1 MRDRIAQPTTENIKL
16 ERIQVNAR
24 AKVNNDLIRNEVHNG
39 REHIVI
45 PSFTLPSEIVMN
57 GGLYPRAEIDKSY
70 KQLEDTLAPIG
81 HPTINGVHVSAK
93 RPEAINAHYVGAFNK
108 AVQRSGERIY
118 MEKWVDVEIAKKHE
132 KGLELLEAIERG
144 DPIHT
149 STGIFMQ
156 REMVAN
162 AKAGDKHTW
171 IARNMIMDHDAI
183 LLGEPGAATPEDGVG
198 LMVNSEGAELVV
210 NADVPELVV
219 NGVLVNSYG
228 KRRDI
233 IAAALR
239 ERFAGG
245 DKFAY
250 VEDWDA
256 SQVVFSSN
264 DGMQVINYVT
274 DGDNV
279 IFEGEPTPVVIRSE
293 FYEKDGGKATS
304 LALVKNAVECD
315 PIKIEPTIPEL
326 KAMDEA
332 QVKELIANAL
342 NPVQAKLEAVEKE
355 NGELKAQLQVN
366 ADAVDAENR
375 AVILAAK
382 PALALTVNALSGKPL
397 AEMAAEYQTA
407 APLASGFQVN
417 RDQKAAHDLSAYEG
431 V

>member
-1 MRDRIAQPTTENIKL
+1 MD
-16 ERIQVNAR
+16 RIQVNAR
-24 AKVNNDLIRNEVHNG
+24 TKVNNDLIRNEVHNG

-57 GGLYPRAEIDKSY
+57 GGLYTRAEIDKSY
-70 KQLEDTLAPIG
+70 KQLEDKLAPIG
-81 HPTINGVHVSAK
+81 HPTINGVHVSAN
-93 RPEAINAHYVGAFNK
+93 RPEAINAHHVGVFNK
-108 AVQRSGERIY
+108 AVQRSGDRIY
-118 MEKWVDVEIAKKHE
+118 MEKWVDVEVAKKYE
-132 KGLELLEAIERG
+132 KGVELLEAIERG

-156 REMVAN
+156 REIVAN
-162 AKAGDKHTW
+162 AKEGDKHTW
-171 IARNMIMDHDAI
+171 IARNMVMDHDAI
-183 LLGEPGAATPEDGVG
+183 LLGEPGAATPDDGVG
-198 LMVNSEGAELVV
+198 LMVNAEGSELVI
-210 NADVPELVV
+210 NSDVPELVV

-239 ERFAGG
+239 ERFGGG
-245 DKFAY
+245 DKYAY

-256 SQVVFSSN
+256 SRVVFSSN
-264 DGMQVINYVT
+264 DGMQVIDYVT

-279 IFEGEPTPVVIRSE
+279 IFEGDPAPVVIRSE

-315 PIKIEPTIPEL
+315 PIKVTPTIPEPV
-326 KAMDEA
+326 AMDEN

-342 NPVQAKLEAVEKE
+342 TPVQTKLEAVEKE
-355 NGELKAQLQVN
+355 NGELKAKLQVN

-375 AVILAAK
+375 AVILAVK
-382 PALALTVNALSGKPL
+382 PGLALTVNALSGAPL
-397 AEMAAEYQTA
+397 AEMAAEFQVA

-417 RDQKAAHDLSAYEG
+417 RDQKAAHDLTDYKG